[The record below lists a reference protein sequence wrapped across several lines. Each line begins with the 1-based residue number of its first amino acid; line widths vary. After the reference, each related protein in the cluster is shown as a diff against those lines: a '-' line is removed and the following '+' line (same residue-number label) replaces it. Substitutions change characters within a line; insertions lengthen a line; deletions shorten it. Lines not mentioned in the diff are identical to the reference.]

1 MKEDR
6 NLQAVHTHTH
16 TSNFMEN
23 KKAEKAFLKIEKR
36 ADYDLLILSLKA
48 R

>member
-1 MKEDR
+1 MIRVNSKK
-6 NLQAVHTHTH
+6 AVH

>member
-6 NLQAVHTHTH
+6 NLQAVHTH